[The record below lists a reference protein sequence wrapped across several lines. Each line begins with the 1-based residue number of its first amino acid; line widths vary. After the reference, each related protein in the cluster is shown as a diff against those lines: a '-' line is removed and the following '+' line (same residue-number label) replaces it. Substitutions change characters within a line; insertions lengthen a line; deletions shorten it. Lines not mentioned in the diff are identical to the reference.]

1 MCGGGL
7 VLMNSLA
14 IVLLLFSGGEKVKVA
29 LSTVSMLLSVDAVV
43 LCCLE

>member
-7 VLMNSLA
+7 VLMDSLA
-14 IVLLLFSGGEKVKVA
+14 IVLLLFSGDEMVKVA
-29 LSTVSMLLSVDAVV
+29 LITVSMLLSADAVV